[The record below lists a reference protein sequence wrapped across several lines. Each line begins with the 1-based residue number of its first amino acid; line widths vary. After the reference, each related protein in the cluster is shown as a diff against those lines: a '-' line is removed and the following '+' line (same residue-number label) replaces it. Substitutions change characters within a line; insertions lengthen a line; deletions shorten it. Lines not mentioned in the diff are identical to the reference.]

1 MLYNAKLVNKKT
13 KREIAIGVAKWD
25 ERGFYK
31 FNLIPTLHS
40 KPFINITKHSS
51 NEVVTGEIYSN

>member
-1 MLYNAKLVNKKT
+1 MLYNAKLVNKKS

-31 FNLIPTLHS
+31 FNLIPTLRN
-40 KPFINITKHSS
+40 KPFINIKS
-51 NEVVTGEIYSN
+51 NSTSEVIIGEPY